1 MRDTCNCKELV
12 LLGTTIALEI
22 SQNMTAEDLAKMSGL
37 FFIIADELALLSLC
51 APEENMQEEEEIA
64 ALF

>member
-1 MRDTCNCKELV
+1 MRDTCYCKELV
-12 LLGTTIALEI
+12 LLGTTFALEI
-22 SQNMTAEDLAKMSGL
+22 SQNMTAEDLARLSGL

-51 APEENMQEEEEIA
+51 APEENAEEEEAA